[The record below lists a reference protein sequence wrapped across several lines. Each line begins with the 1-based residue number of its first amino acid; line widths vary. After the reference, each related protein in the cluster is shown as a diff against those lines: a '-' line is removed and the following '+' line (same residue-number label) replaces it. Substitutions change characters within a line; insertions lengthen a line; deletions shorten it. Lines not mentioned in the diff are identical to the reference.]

1 MYLMITVRFTGDYF
15 SLTTSIG
22 TPVDADWDTAVDTAA
37 ELIKGYYGWDVLA
50 VTNDIEVEGHND

>member
-1 MYLMITVRFTGDYF
+1 MTTVRFIGDYF
-15 SLTTSIG
+15 SLTVSIV
-22 TPVDADWDTAVDTAA
+22 TPVANDWDTVVDAAA

>member
-1 MYLMITVRFTGDYF
+1 V
-15 SLTTSIG
+15 
-22 TPVDADWDTAVDTAA
+22 ANDWDTVVDAAA

>member
-1 MYLMITVRFTGDYF
+1 MTTVRFTGDYF
-15 SLTTSIG
+15 SLTVTVM
-22 TPVDADWDTAVDTAA
+22 TPEPSDDWWDAVVDSAA